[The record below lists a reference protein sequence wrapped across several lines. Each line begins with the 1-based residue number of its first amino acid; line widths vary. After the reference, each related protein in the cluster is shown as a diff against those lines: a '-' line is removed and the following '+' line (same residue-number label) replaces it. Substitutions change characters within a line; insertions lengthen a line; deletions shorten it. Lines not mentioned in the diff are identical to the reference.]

1 MWRLALAR
9 QQLVLVAVAM
19 VLLDASALSAA
30 IGALGQA
37 DTFSDYSRAIY
48 DESRTLADALGRASG
63 GNLACAAA
71 VLLYVAARPWP
82 LAWLRASY
90 IRGLCGKGGL
100 PRPTWTSVVR
110 LVLLDV
116 LVGTPLTFAIGGL
129 EKADLASLG
138 APLLLLVLVFTL
150 YADYAIVV
158 DELTLRQ
165 ALRSSLHVLRA
176 AAVWLARGHRRVA
189 RALVHPRL
197 RARADVRQRRHAA
210 RPDRAARAHRRAR
223 LCAGRVPAHALPGD
237 ASATAPGRRLR
248 RRPGPSHFT
257 TSVWPTCSADGSML
271 GLSRRS
277 SLTLVPNWVAIE
289 NSVSPGLTVHLTR

>member
-9 QQLVLVAVAM
+9 QQLLLVAVAM
-19 VLLDASALSAA
+19 VLLDASALSAV

-37 DTFSDYSRAIY
+37 DTFSDYARAVY
-48 DESRTLADALGRASG
+48 DESRTLADALGRATG

-90 IRGLCGKGGL
+90 IRGLVGKGGL

-116 LVGTPLTFAIGGL
+116 LVGTPLTLAIGGL
-129 EKADLASLG
+129 EKADMAALG

-158 DELTLRQ
+158 DDLSLPQ
-165 ALRSSLHVLRA
+165 ALRSSLHVLLRRPSA
-176 AAVWLARGHRRVA
+176 SLGATAVWLVFSF
-189 RALVHPRL
+189 AL
-197 RARADVRQRRHAA
+197 
-210 RPDRAARAHRRAR
+210 
-223 LCAGRVPAHALPGD
+223 
-237 ASATAPGRRLR
+237 ASAL
-248 RRPGPSHFT
+248 GPSFD
-257 TSVWPTCSADGSML
+257 DGATPLALTALLVLTGVL
-271 GLSRRS
+271 GYALDVCL
-277 SLTLVPNWVAIE
+277 LTLYRATP
-289 NSVSPGLTVHLTR
+289 PPPPPTT